1 MSSLVTLFRPQV
13 LACTLLL
20 LTAAASTARAADAV
34 VWKFTPGLTNRF
46 QMSQDTKVTKTG
58 AGGDMSV
65 DSVLTIDMSWTVK
78 EVKPDGSAILEQR
91 VDRMRMTISTAEGLQ
106 SEIDTDA
113 KEDAQGQAA
122 MAAPLLKAIT
132 GNAFTVTM
140 TPRGEVTDVIVP
152 DAVGEALKN
161 QPGAAQMGELA
172 SAVGFKKMV
181 SQASFVLPEKLE
193 VGKEWTSKTE
203 AKLPVVGTQTAVTTY
218 KYEGPVETDGTKLE
232 KFSAKVEVSF
242 AGGEVTVEVPSQESN
257 GEVLFNGVEGRLE
270 QSKITQVTNLK
281 IAAAGQVVEQKIEQT
296 IGVKWVPNVD

>member
-1 MSSLVTLFRPQV
+1 MSSLVTFLRPQV

-20 LTAAASTARAADAV
+20 LAAASSATAADAV

-46 QMSQDTKVTKTG
+46 QMSQETKVVKTG

-78 EVKPDGSAILEQR
+78 EVKPDGSAVLEQR
-91 VDRMRMTISTAEGLQ
+91 VDRMRMTISTAEGMK

-122 MAAPLLKAIT
+122 MAAPLLKAVT

-152 DAVGEALKN
+152 DAVAEALKN

-172 SAVGFKKMV
+172 SAAGFKKMV
-181 SQASFVLPEKLE
+181 GQASFVLPEKLE
-193 VGKEWTSKTE
+193 VGKEWTSTTE

-218 KYEGPVETDGTKLE
+218 KYDGPVETDGTKLE
-232 KFSAKVEVSF
+232 KFTAEVEVSF
-242 AGGEVTVEVPSQESN
+242 AGGEVSVEIPSQESS
-257 GEVLFNGVEGRLE
+257 GEVLFNAVEGRLE
-270 QSKITQVTNLK
+270 QSTITQATNLK
-281 IAAAGQVVEQKIEQT
+281 ITAAGQVVEQKIEQT
-296 IGVKWVPNVD
+296 IRVEWVPNVD